1 MRNNLLLNCILL
13 ADGLSSASN
22 AKVENQDF
30 NKWVCKIIC
39 VIASDSEAISKCCDE
54 PHAPRECFVSR
65 SDPRC
70 GQMHNQFCL
79 STYSSVMQPL

>member
-22 AKVENQDF
+22 AKVENQDI

-39 VIASDSEAISKCCDE
+39 VIASDS
-54 PHAPRECFVSR
+54 VSGACPSGHSNLKVLR
-65 SDPRC
+65 
-70 GQMHNQFCL
+70 
-79 STYSSVMQPL
+79 